1 MPAKIEQWRQ
11 KTKRNYSRWNKLH
24 VANGLHKKGGHTKNE
39 TYNGQNVEIQKK
51 KKIGFNMST
60 GREETGSTQIGKR

>member
-1 MPAKIEQWRQ
+1 
-11 KTKRNYSRWNKLH
+11 